1 MANMD
6 DRERAS
12 QTSAREELSKQQ
24 RNGIISQRESV
35 WKAQTQIALQ
45 VCQLNNRRSGI

>member
-35 WKAQTQIALQ
+35 WKAYRNKL
-45 VCQLNNRRSGI
+45 RSNTSSVSIR